1 MIITL
6 WWKAWSGKG
15 TVSKLLAEKLG
26 YTIISIGSL
35 KRQLAEEMGLSISE
49 FNALGEKPENQ
60 HEFDLKYEEY
70 QKNLPLE
77 SKVILESRLGFLCQP
92 HAFKVFLDIE
102 DKVAAQRILGDNRT
116 TDTFQSSQH
125 ALEITRTRNLNDQAR
140 YLRLYN
146 IDLRDTSHYDC
157 IINTSHLTP
166 DQVVTEILEQFEKAK
181 K

>member
-1 MIITL
+1 
-6 WWKAWSGKG
+6 
-15 TVSKLLAEKLG
+15 
-26 YTIISIGSL
+26 
-35 KRQLAEEMGLSISE
+35 MGLSISE

-92 HAFKVFLDIE
+92 HAFKIFLDIE
-102 DKVAAQRILGDNRT
+102 DEVAAQRILSDNRT

-157 IINTSHLTP
+157 IIDTSHLTP
-166 DQVVTEILEQFEKAK
+166 DQVVAEILKQFEKAK